1 MGTIQRKSNGCI
13 LSNFLHRNIR
23 NRNYDEG

>member
-1 MGTIQRKSNGCI
+1 MGTIQRKPSKCI

>member
-13 LSNFLHRNIR
+13 LSNFLYRNIWHC
-23 NRNYDEG
+23 NYDER

>member
-13 LSNFLHRNIR
+13 LSNFLHRDIWHC
-23 NRNYDEG
+23 NYDEG